1 MKVSVII
8 PVYNVED
15 YVEDCIKSVLNQTLQ
30 NYEIVCIHDAGTDNS
45 WSKVKAL
52 ALEDNRIKLLENP
65 ENKGLATTR
74 NTGLKKAQGEYVY
87 FLDSDDMIRPDAL
100 ESLYESSSADDL
112 DIFIFGADF
121 IYETKELE
129 ENFRTNPARFK
140 KDYPLVMSS
149 QELYKEWIKYWDWM
163 PSQPRYFYKRD
174 FLNQYEIQYK
184 DGMLHE
190 DETFAFDALMYANR
204 VRVTNEPYFI
214 RRFRSAS
221 IMSSVP
227 TMKNIEG
234 CIEILQHVS
243 AFDSEDAELKEAISY
258 YAYRIFRDVVR
269 KYKAVKES
277 GQNTL
282 PSRDIF
288 NDLNKKEIF
297 DQIVNAKELYVCSSY
312 YQVII
317 ALMKAMSQQIKIDMA
332 LEVHGIGT
340 AADLADQILK
350 NAGNVVDRVYVCK
363 DTEDVDPYVQRE
375 IAADPVLSDKIIK
388 HVEKIFE
395 DNRLLYKYGRINVF
409 WDLGYLGTYLNIRRI
424 YYTLHE
430 DSLNSYEHIR
440 ENRPNYAYIFDE
452 EARASHKGVIPFGYS
467 AYCDKVEV
475 NEIEKLQIPLNKV
488 VVQSRKE
495 LENTLSVKQK
505 QQIFLTFLSSKATTR
520 VNANSILLLTEPFA
534 ITNRLPDENT
544 QVKLYSD
551 ILEEYCPEHQVY
563 IKAHPRDSVDYKKY
577 FPWATIIEKNIPIE
591 ILNFDE
597 DFSVSKAITVT
608 SSAVHGIARA
618 REKIYLGPEFLRKYQ
633 KINEVE
639 T

>member
-15 YVEDCIKSVLNQTLQ
+15 YVEDCIKSVLKQTLQ
-30 NYEIVCIHDAGTDNS
+30 DYEIICIHDAGTDNS

-52 ALEDNRIKLLENP
+52 ALEENRIKLLENL
-65 ENKGLATTR
+65 ENKGLAATR
-74 NTGLKKAQGEYVY
+74 NKGLIKAQGEYVY

-100 ESLYESSSADDL
+100 ESLYESSAADDL
-112 DIFIFGADF
+112 DVIICGAEF

-129 ENFRTNPARFK
+129 EKFHANPARFK
-140 KDYPLVMSS
+140 MDYPFVMSG

-174 FLNQYEIQYK
+174 FLNQCEIQYV

-204 VRVTNEPYFI
+204 VRVTSEPYFI

-243 AFDSEDAELKEAISY
+243 AFHAEDAEVKEAISY

-277 GQNTL
+277 GQITF
-282 PSRDIF
+282 PTRDIL
-288 NDLNKKEIF
+288 DDSNKKEILNH
-297 DQIVNAKELYVCSSY
+297 IVNAKELYVCSSY
-312 YQVII
+312 YQAAI
-317 ALMKAMSQQIKIDMA
+317 ALMKAMSQQIKIDLV

-340 AADLADQILK
+340 AEDLAGQILK
-350 NAGNVVDRVYVCK
+350 NAGDAVARVYVCK
-363 DTEDVDPYVQRE
+363 DSPDVDPYVQRE
-375 IAADPVLSDKIIK
+375 IAADPVLSDKIIQ
-388 HVEKIFE
+388 HVEKMFE
-395 DNRLLYKYGRINVF
+395 DNRQLYTYGRINVF
-409 WDLGYLGTYLNIRRI
+409 WDLGYLGTYLNIRKI
-424 YYTLHE
+424 FYTLHE
-430 DSLNSYEHIR
+430 DSLNSYERIR
-440 ENRPNYAYIFDE
+440 ENRPNYAYIFEE

-475 NEIEKLQIPLNKV
+475 NEIEKLQIPLKKV

-495 LENTLSVKQK
+495 LENTLSVQQK
-505 QQIFLTFLSSKATTR
+505 ERIFLAFSGRKATTGA
-520 VNANSILLLTEPFA
+520 NANSILLLTEPFA

-544 QVKLYSD
+544 QVKLYRD
-551 ILEEYCPEHQVY
+551 ILETYCPEHQVY
-563 IKAHPRDSVDYKKY
+563 IKAHPRDNADYKKY
-577 FPWATIIEKNIPIE
+577 FPWATVIEKNIPIE

-608 SSAVHGIARA
+608 SSAIQGLARA
-618 REKIYLGPEFLRKYQ
+618 GEKVYLGPEFLRKYQ
-633 KINEVE
+633 KMNEVE
-639 T
+639 I